1 MDKVQPQDLMTFLW
15 VGAALIAFT
24 LAVWSLV
31 EKIKKRSQWRDDV
44 DAKLATDKKRL
55 DGQEEGQRVIC
66 RGILALLS
74 HEINGNS
81 VEKLKDAQKGITDY
95 LIEK

>member
-1 MDKVQPQDLMTFLW
+1 MDKVTPEALMTFLW
-15 VGAALIAFT
+15 VGAALVAFT